1 MSSWTWVCF
10 DCRRTVRRSMA
21 GNKAVRC
28 PECAGECTSIGYKI
42 RVPVRRDKKAWA
54 KLQKNLL
61 LIRRG
66 VVVNPLRRLIE
77 ERQARRNGELELE
90 HRLKRRDRAWLLRY
104 LKEKE
109 TGEA

>member
-1 MSSWTWVCF
+1 MCF
-10 DCRRTVRRSMA
+10 DCRRTVRRSA
-21 GNKAVRC
+21 VGGKAVRC
-28 PECAGECTSIGYKI
+28 PECAEECTSIGTKI

-54 KLQKNLL
+54 KLQKNLS

-77 ERQARRNGELELE
+77 ERQVQKKRKLELE
-90 HRLKRRDRAWLLRY
+90 HRLKTRDRDWLLRY

-109 TGEA
+109 SGET